1 MNLKQQIQWYE
12 WLTQYLLQQ
21 GIEMFDWKAPQKAEQ
36 ERISKMTQEEQDEE
50 FSRDVREFIAMYG
63 DDDFDYNEFSDFE
76 DDIDYFEEEED
87 NN

>member
-12 WLTQYLLQQ
+12 WLTKYLFQQ
-21 GIEMFDWKAPQKAEQ
+21 GIEMFDWKAAQKAEQ

-63 DDDFDYNEFSDFE
+63 DDDFDYNDFNDFE
-76 DDIDYFEEEED
+76 DDIDYFEED